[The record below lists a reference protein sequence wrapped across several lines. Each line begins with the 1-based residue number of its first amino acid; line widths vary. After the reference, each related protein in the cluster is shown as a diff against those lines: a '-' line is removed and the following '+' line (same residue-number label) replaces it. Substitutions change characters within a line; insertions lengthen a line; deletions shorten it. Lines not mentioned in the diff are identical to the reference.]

1 MKKLVLLGILILSFV
16 CAWGLMTSNV
26 SITVNG
32 QTVDGPLEPIAGG
45 WGLIIATVAFFCMAI
60 LMAFI
65 LAGVGLIVLGVFA
78 LAGFIV
84 LGTLFP
90 FLLPLLIPLF
100 IVWAICSGSRRRTDN
115 KQN

>member
-1 MKKLVLLGILILSFV
+1 MKKIALLAILILALV

-26 SITVNG
+26 TITVNG
-32 QTVDGPLEPIAGG
+32 QTVDGPLESLAGG
-45 WGLIIATVAFFCMAI
+45 WGLIVATVVFFCVAI

-65 LAGVGLIVLGVFA
+65 LAGVGLIVLGVLA

-100 IVWAICSGSRRRTDN
+100 IVWGVCSGSRRGSKR
-115 KQN
+115 KP